1 MVTWCNTSAF
11 PWQIPLNHDLVPYV
25 CRTMAN
31 MTESKWWLGSTHLQD
46 YGRHDW
52 ITMLTWCHTSAE
64 LWQTGLKSQWQ
75 LGELHTL
82 KSFAALAVLCPT
94 TGNGDRE
101 TVPRWRDGPVESTPP
116 ATRHSQHGAWNSWN
130 QGREK
135 QSYCRHLLLRHR
147 TTISSTLSF
156 CKKTHVLPFPP
167 WMKPKVNKTGWGE
180 VDLTF
185 PWNTAAHTK
194 RQHSSPSNKPYISN
208 YILWP
213 LPFQEARR
221 SPTTFQQPMYNTS
234 MVHQTCSCNG
244 MRVSKA
250 LQHTTNWLWQMTG
263 TRKKKGRV
271 QVTGAPC
278 RWWRWFHSPPC
289 PPLPRGS
296 GCRPTRQ
303 TCTQKAR
310 QTGLIMSPGERML
323 HPQKSDSAHAFQ
335 RLNC

>member
-1 MVTWCNTSAF
+1 MSAGL
-11 PWQIPLNHDLVPYV
+11 WQTQLNHNGDLVLHI
-25 CRTMAN
+25 CRTMAD
-31 MTESKWWLGSTHLQD
+31 MTESQCWLGATHLQN
-46 YGRHDW
+46 YGRQDW
-52 ITMLTWCHTSAE
+52 NHSGNLGSSIPWSHSQ
-64 LWQTGLKSQWQ
+64 LWQFYVRQQEMGTEKLFLADATGLSKALRQPQGIHNMGPEIHETKAERNSHIADIFYCDTEQ
-75 LGELHTL
+75 LFHQRCL
-82 KSFAALAVLCPT
+82 FA
-94 TGNGDRE
+94 
-101 TVPRWRDGPVESTPP
+101 
-116 ATRHSQHGAWNSWN
+116 
-130 QGREK
+130 
-135 QSYCRHLLLRHR
+135 
-147 TTISSTLSF
+147 
-156 CKKTHVLPFPP
+156 KKTHVLPFPP
-167 WMKPKVNKTGWGE
+167 WMKPKVNKIGWGE

-185 PWNTAAHTK
+185 PWNTAAHAK

-310 QTGLIMSPGERML
+310 QTGLINLSPGERML